1 MSFWEGWQPS
11 EIARMLNTE
20 NVSGVHGESRWAAV
34 SVVRILQNEKY
45 KGDLLMQ
52 KYYIRDFLTKEL
64 EKNDGKL
71 TQYYVE
77 NDHEAIIE
85 REIWDAAQLEIN
97 RIKEF
102 KRNHQIRELGSSSLE
117 PFYGKN
123 FCGCCGGRMV
133 KKSRKSVWRCINSG
147 KEKGGFCKAK
157 PVEGHKM
164 EEYVSAAWAQLV
176 SQRENLLPGWEKDI
190 AQGNALERLRAAQ
203 MKELTE
209 KYPAWFQAAKKTRM
223 VIGEIIIG
231 GDKGCEILFMDGVR
245 LVTD

>member
-1 MSFWEGWQPS
+1 MS
-11 EIARMLNTE
+11 ICYCKT
-20 NVSGVHGESRWAAV
+20 VVHGESRWAAV

-85 REIWDAAQLEIN
+85 REIWDAAQL
-97 RIKEF
+97 
-102 KRNHQIRELGSSSLE
+102 
-117 PFYGKN
+117 
-123 FCGCCGGRMV
+123 
-133 KKSRKSVWRCINSG
+133 
-147 KEKGGFCKAK
+147 
-157 PVEGHKM
+157 
-164 EEYVSAAWAQLV
+164 V
-176 SQRENLLPGWEKDI
+176 SQRENLLSGWEKDI

-209 KYPAWFQAAKKTRM
+209 KYPDWFQVAKNTRM

-231 GDKGCEILFMDGVR
+231 GDKG
-245 LVTD
+245 

>member
-1 MSFWEGWQPS
+1 
-11 EIARMLNTE
+11 MLNTE

-117 PFYGKN
+117 PFYGKI

-147 KEKGGFCKAK
+147 KERICKCCLGTAGIPERKSSARLGERYCPGKCPGALTCSTDEKADRKVSCLVPGG
-157 PVEGHKM
+157 
-164 EEYVSAAWAQLV
+164 EED
-176 SQRENLLPGWEKDI
+176 ENGDW
-190 AQGNALERLRAAQ
+190 GN
-203 MKELTE
+203 
-209 KYPAWFQAAKKTRM
+209 YNW
-223 VIGEIIIG
+223 G
-231 GDKGCEILFMDGVR
+231 
-245 LVTD
+245 

>member
-1 MSFWEGWQPS
+1 MADGKVSIAYGRFLGYDKGS
-11 EIARMLNTE
+11 EKYTMVVNEEQARIVRRIFYMFLQGYTPHTMAGLLTAD
-20 NVSGVHGESRWAAV
+20 GVPTPGGCKAWNQQTIR
-34 SVVRILQNEKY
+34 RILSNEKY

-117 PFYGKN
+117 PFYGKI
-123 FCGCCGGRMV
+123 F
-133 KKSRKSVWRCINSG
+133 
-147 KEKGGFCKAK
+147 
-157 PVEGHKM
+157 
-164 EEYVSAAWAQLV
+164 
-176 SQRENLLPGWEKDI
+176 
-190 AQGNALERLRAAQ
+190 
-203 MKELTE
+203 
-209 KYPAWFQAAKKTRM
+209 
-223 VIGEIIIG
+223 
-231 GDKGCEILFMDGVR
+231 
-245 LVTD
+245 

>member
-1 MSFWEGWQPS
+1 
-11 EIARMLNTE
+11 
-20 NVSGVHGESRWAAV
+20 
-34 SVVRILQNEKY
+34 
-45 KGDLLMQ
+45 MQ

-117 PFYGKN
+117 PFYGKI

-157 PVEGHKM
+157 PVEWHKM

-176 SQRENLLPGWEKDI
+176 SQREKYAKRAKAEREAALTKARDLAKNPGNYI
-190 AQGNALERLRAAQ
+190 RA
-203 MKELTE
+203 TS
-209 KYPAWFQAAKKTRM
+209 YGAAKYVK
-223 VIGEIIIG
+223 
-231 GDKGCEILFMDGVR
+231 K
-245 LVTD
+245 

>member
-1 MSFWEGWQPS
+1 
-11 EIARMLNTE
+11 
-20 NVSGVHGESRWAAV
+20 
-34 SVVRILQNEKY
+34 
-45 KGDLLMQ
+45 
-52 KYYIRDFLTKEL
+52 
-64 EKNDGKL
+64 
-71 TQYYVE
+71 
-77 NDHEAIIE
+77 
-85 REIWDAAQLEIN
+85 
-97 RIKEF
+97 
-102 KRNHQIRELGSSSLE
+102 
-117 PFYGKN
+117 
-123 FCGCCGGRMV
+123 MV

-176 SQRENLLPGWEKDI
+176 SQRENLLSGWEKDI

-209 KYPAWFQAAKKTRM
+209 KYPDWFQGAKNTRM

-231 GDKGCEILFMDGVR
+231 GDKGCEVLFMDGVR

>member
-1 MSFWEGWQPS
+1 
-11 EIARMLNTE
+11 
-20 NVSGVHGESRWAAV
+20 
-34 SVVRILQNEKY
+34 
-45 KGDLLMQ
+45 MQ

-117 PFYGKN
+117 PFYGKI

-157 PVEGHKM
+157 PVEGYKM

-203 MKELTE
+203 MKKLTE

-231 GDKGCEILFMDGVR
+231 GDKRCEILFMDGVR